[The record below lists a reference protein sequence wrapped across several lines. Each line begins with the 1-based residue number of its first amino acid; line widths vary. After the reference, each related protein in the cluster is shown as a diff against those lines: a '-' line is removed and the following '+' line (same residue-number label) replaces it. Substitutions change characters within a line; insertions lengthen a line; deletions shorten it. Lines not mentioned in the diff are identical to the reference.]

1 MENEFSSE
9 KLRGHRPAYTRK
21 EYSEMLAS
29 QFDVENIKKTKIQ
42 ESYRLKGTKK
52 YVKKGIMDRLTAKPY
67 NFTSIDPIKA
77 SNDIQNLSG
86 DERSYYYGYYVLA
99 SEKIAIQIKY
109 PNIARLVTI
118 REVGYNDA
126 QDSNISLEELPE
138 EMKSSKEYLEGYKKG
153 LEEIQKKYK
162 HK

>member
-1 MENEFSSE
+1 MMDF
-9 KLRGHRPAYTRK
+9 T
-21 EYSEMLAS
+21 
-29 QFDVENIKKTKIQ
+29 NII
-42 ESYRLKGTKK
+42 YGTI
-52 YVKKGIMDRLTAKPY
+52 GETAGKVINND
-67 NFTSIDPIKA
+67 NFA
-77 SNDIQNLSG
+77 SNL
-86 DERSYYYGYYVLA
+86 VKL
-99 SEKIAIQIKY
+99 QIKY

-138 EMKSSKEYLEGYKKG
+138 EMKSSQEYLEGYKKG

>member
-67 NFTSIDPIKA
+67 NFSSIDPIKA
-77 SNDIQNLSG
+77 SNDIQN
-86 DERSYYYGYYVLA
+86 
-99 SEKIAIQIKY
+99 IQIKY

>member
-1 MENEFSSE
+1 
-9 KLRGHRPAYTRK
+9 
-21 EYSEMLAS
+21 
-29 QFDVENIKKTKIQ
+29 
-42 ESYRLKGTKK
+42 
-52 YVKKGIMDRLTAKPY
+52 MDRLTAKPY
-67 NFTSIDPIKA
+67 NFSSIDPIKA